1 MLQSGA
7 SLTYDTSSVNY
18 NCNMFIIQVTEL
30 LVLGNF
36 FSPVRPGPC
45 PESGAPKKLGQGF
58 TYKQAL
64 QSLTDM

>member
-30 LVLGNF
+30 LVLGKP
-36 FSPVRPGPC
+36 FSLVRPR
-45 PESGAPKKLGQGF
+45 PESGAPKKVGQDL